1 MNSFDLRYEN
11 VIFKVI
17 PHLQNFT
24 LTENLID
31 IDYELVMNKILIN
44 VLYYLDYKGW
54 VHVDYFSGNNWDDV
68 GGKHI

>member
-24 LTENLID
+24 LTANLID
-31 IDYELVMNKILIN
+31 KDYELVNKILIN
-44 VLYYLDYKGW
+44 ILYYLDYKGR
-54 VHVDYFSGNNWDDV
+54 VHVVYFSGNNWDDV
-68 GGKHI
+68 GGKYI